1 MKRFILILVAV
12 LGFSFLASSQCGE
25 DLMKKALAAMGSN
38 QYIKDFDMKVAGGAA
53 DGVTFTV
60 VLNSQTKYQI
70 NVANSESN
78 GENIKIQILDN
89 SGSLIGTNANG
100 GKVFT
105 GFQFKCTKTGAYK
118 LKVTT
123 ENASEACARAVLS
136 LVEQF

>member
-1 MKRFILILVAV
+1 MKRLFLILAAV
-12 LGFSFLASSQCGE
+12 LGFSFFASSQCGE

>member
-1 MKRFILILVAV
+1 MKRLFLIFAAV
-12 LGFSFLASSQCGE
+12 LGFSFFASSQCGE

-38 QYIKDFDMKVAGGAA
+38 QYIKDFDMKVANGAA
-53 DGVTFTV
+53 DGITFTV

-89 SGSLIGTNANG
+89 AGSLIGTNANG